1 MGRAGET
8 RGWTLGLTGEIP
20 GGWAGGALGAGGA
33 ASADWPVFGAEAT
46 AVPHDEQNFAVGI
59 ASGWPHSKQ

>member
-20 GGWAGGALGAGGA
+20 GGWVGGALGAGGA
-33 ASADWPVFGAEAT
+33 ACVDGPVIGAEAT
-46 AVPHDEQNFAVGI
+46 AVPHEEQNFAVGI